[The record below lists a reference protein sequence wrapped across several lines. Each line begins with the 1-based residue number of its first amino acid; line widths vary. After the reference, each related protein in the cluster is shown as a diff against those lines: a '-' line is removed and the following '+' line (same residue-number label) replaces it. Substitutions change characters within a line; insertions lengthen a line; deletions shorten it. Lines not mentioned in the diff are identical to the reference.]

1 MFIIHFRLL
10 FISQVAQLS
19 EYIPLQFPIEKV
31 LSILD
36 LSTDVELEYA
46 SMVITR
52 DYTHLEADESRLTST
67 LIQNQQLSDNEMN
80 AASPVPITR
89 NVYAIPRNL

>member
-1 MFIIHFRLL
+1 MTVVSPLL
-10 FISQVAQLS
+10 SKVAQLS

-36 LSTDVELEYA
+36 LTTDSELEYA

-52 DYTHLEADESRLTST
+52 DYSRLETNETRINST
-67 LIQNQQLSDNEMN
+67 LIQNQQIVDNDMN

-89 NVYAIPRNL
+89 NVYAIPKNL